1 MYAIK
6 WDESTPKVM
15 NCLSQEKDTLRN
27 FRNLLQF
34 WNYQEARSLLV
45 CKQEAFQILSKRF
58 VRSMNLM
65 QQLPEDVFA
74 MCLVPEAKQL
84 CQLNGAL
91 IWASILVLTVT
102 AFLHLVTIFSLIV
115 AKRRL
120 GSFFN
125 FEPCRW
131 KKLIKCYSLLRVK
144 GLKKLEIKA

>member
-27 FRNLLQF
+27 FCNLLQS

-58 VRSMNLM
+58 VRSVNLM

-84 CQLNGAL
+84 CQLNWAL
-91 IWASILVLTVT
+91 IWASILVLSGDWIF
-102 AFLHLVTIFSLIV
+102 AFGDHFYLIV
-115 AKRRL
+115 TKRWL

-125 FEPCRW
+125 FEPCGW
-131 KKLIKCYSLLRVK
+131 KKLIKRYSFLRVK